1 MTPTSVRRQAVRRLT
16 PTPIPHAAP
25 DRFTRPHHRLLL
37 RSLRS
42 LSIICNLHA
51 APHRAFVLQPASP
64 LATQILEVA
73 EHELAALGMLH
84 KTAPELVAEAR
95 DLPLPMRLRVGTHP
109 DVNPLLSEH
118 AADEPHEALKRGG
131 GVLRL
136 VVKRVIW
143 KGVLRMWCEEAV
155 LMHCFGCC
163 DYYKL
168 DLVLVQRR
176 Q

>member
-1 MTPTSVRRQAVRRLT
+1 
-16 PTPIPHAAP
+16 
-25 DRFTRPHHRLLL
+25 
-37 RSLRS
+37 
-42 LSIICNLHA
+42 
-51 APHRAFVLQPASP
+51 
-64 LATQILEVA
+64 
-73 EHELAALGMLH
+73 MLH

-95 DLPLPMRLRVGTHP
+95 DLPLSMRLRVGTHP

-118 AADEPHEALKRGG
+118 AADEPHEALKKEGK
-131 GVLRL
+131 VLRL

-143 KGVLRMWCEEAV
+143 NGVLRMWCEEAV
-155 LMHCFGCC
+155 WMHCFGCC